1 MALHGK
7 TPFEPSFAQFCD
19 RMDRLGAQQVPFVF
33 VIDYKCRK
41 PLIWEVGD
49 VPPGVLYDFSGFTN
63 QPAEA
68 SPAGP
73 APVFRKYPMPFDEY
87 MKSFELAQKN
97 IRRGES
103 FLVNISARTPVETNL
118 SLKEIFLRS
127 SAAYKLCLEDQ
138 FVCFSPET
146 FVRICRDEIAT
157 YPMKGTI
164 DASLPD
170 AARSVLQNP
179 KEAAEHATIVDLLR
193 NDISRAASKVW
204 VEKYRYIDTIRTL
217 SNTLLQVSS
226 EIRGKIPASLQNAFG
241 SILYEMLPAGSV
253 TGAPKPRT
261 IQIIEEAEGYD
272 RGYYTGVMG
281 CFDGVRFESAVM
293 IRFIERIGGGLV
305 FKSGGGIT
313 GLSDAGAEYQEMI
326 DKVYLPI
333 PASPAEY

>member
-1 MALHGK
+1 MTLQEK
-7 TPFEPSFAQFCD
+7 TLFEPSFAQFCD
-19 RMDRLGAQQVPFVF
+19 RMDRLGAQKVPFVF

-41 PLIWEVGD
+41 PLIWETGE

-63 QPAEA
+63 CAAGEA
-68 SPAGP
+68 TAGP
-73 APVFRKYPMPFDEY
+73 PPVFHKYPIPFEEY
-87 MKSFELAQKN
+87 RQSFELARRN

-103 FLVNISARTPVETNL
+103 FLVNISARTRVETNL
-118 SLKEIFLRS
+118 SLQEIFSGSKAMYR
-127 SAAYKLCLEDQ
+127 LCFGDE

-146 FVRICRDEIAT
+146 FVRIDNGRIAT

-170 AARSVLQNP
+170 AAEALLRNP

-193 NDISRAASKVW
+193 NDISRVACKVW
-204 VEKYRYIDTIRTL
+204 VEKYRYIDTIPTL
-217 SNTLLQVSS
+217 GKTLLQVSS
-226 EIRGKIPASLQNAFG
+226 EIRGELPAAFGNAFG

-253 TGAPKPRT
+253 TGAPKVRT
-261 IQIIEEAEGYD
+261 TQIIEEAEGYE

-281 CFDGVRFESAVM
+281 YFDGERFESAVM
-293 IRFIERIGGGLV
+293 IRFIERTRDGLV

-313 GLSDAGAEYQEMI
+313 CLSDARSEYQEII

-333 PASPAEY
+333 PASSAEC